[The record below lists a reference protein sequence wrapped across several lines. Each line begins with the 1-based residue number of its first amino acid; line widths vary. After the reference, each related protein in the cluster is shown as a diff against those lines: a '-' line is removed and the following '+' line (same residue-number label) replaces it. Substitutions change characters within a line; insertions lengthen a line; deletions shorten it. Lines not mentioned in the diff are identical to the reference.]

1 MTLYVARHG
10 QTDWNLEPARCQGW
24 ADVELNAA
32 GRAQARERGRALAGR
47 GIELIVTSHLQR
59 AAQTAQLMREE
70 LAAEA
75 DRAIP
80 LIVDP
85 RLAETHRGD
94 WETRLFSDIMQE
106 EPVAWRAYRERP
118 DTYRFP
124 GGESLRDQQ
133 RRVLAAVR
141 DAALDGRTTLLVT
154 HGGSIRVLRCF
165 LSGEG
170 LGAFHRMTTHNGGV
184 DEVAIEGLPG
194 RIDAFLNGNP

>member
-1 MTLYVARHG
+1 LYVARHG

-47 GIELIVTSHLQR
+47 GIELIIASHLLR
-59 AAQTAQLMREE
+59 ARQTAEIMRGE
-70 LAAEA
+70 LAAASGGEL
-75 DRAIP
+75 P
-80 LIVDP
+80 LVVDP

-94 WETRLFSDIMQE
+94 WETRLFSDIKLE
-106 EPVAWRAYRERP
+106 EPVAWRAYREHP
-118 DTYRFP
+118 GTYRFP
-124 GGESLRDQQ
+124 AGESLGDQQ

-141 DAALDGRTTLLVT
+141 DAALDGRTALLVT

-170 LGAFHRMTTHNGGV
+170 LAAFHRMTTHNGAV
-184 DEVAIEGLPG
+184 DEVPVDGLAA
-194 RIDAFLNGNP
+194 RIDAFLNGKP